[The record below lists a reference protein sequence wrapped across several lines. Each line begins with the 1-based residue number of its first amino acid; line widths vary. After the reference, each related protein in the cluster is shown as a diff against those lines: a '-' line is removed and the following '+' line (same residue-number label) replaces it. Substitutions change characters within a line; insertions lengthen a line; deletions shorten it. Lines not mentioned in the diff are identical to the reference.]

1 MRWFR
6 GLLQLNALPHC
17 NCNVPTFPR
26 NIRSCQWFPAALTS
40 CWETEKFR
48 QKLFYIHDRS
58 QKLSGIAAA
67 RLFLPI
73 LYLWPILCSNSNFII
88 LLYGTKH
95 CNRAV
100 QFSVHVC
107 LKQSTVCNCCS
118 TVRVTDSIVWSQF
131 RLTNIVQSSVCNCLQ
146 LFICGFILGW
156 CLQLFICESQ
166 SRRRWP

>member
-26 NIRSCQWFPAALTS
+26 NIFPAALTS

-67 RLFLPI
+67 RLFLAI
-73 LYLWPILCSNSNFII
+73 LYLWPILFSNSNLII
-88 LLYGTKH
+88 LLFSTGSTVT
-95 CNRAV
+95 V
-100 QFSVHVC
+100 QFS
-107 LKQSTVCNCCS
+107 
-118 TVRVTDSIVWSQF
+118 
-131 RLTNIVQSSVCNCLQ
+131 SV
-146 LFICGFILGW
+146 FMYA
-156 CLQLFICESQ
+156 
-166 SRRRWP
+166 